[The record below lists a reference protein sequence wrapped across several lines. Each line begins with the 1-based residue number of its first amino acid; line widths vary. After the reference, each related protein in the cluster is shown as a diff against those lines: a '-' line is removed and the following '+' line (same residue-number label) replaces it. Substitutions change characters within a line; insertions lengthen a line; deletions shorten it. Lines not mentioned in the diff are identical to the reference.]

1 MAESAAEERVDRTV
15 GSGSPH
21 TPLDRLGAPLMRLP
35 RTSLL
40 GRIAGPHAPRV
51 VLLEAP
57 TGYGKSWLI
66 RRAAAP
72 GVLRLRGELGP
83 LAGTAGDEPSPGST
97 VIIDDAHLLDADSVA
112 RLVDRIEDAD
122 ELQ

>member
-1 MAESAAEERVDRTV
+1 MVESVIDDQAGRAAFAGT
-15 GSGSPH
+15 SPSV
-21 TPLDRLGAPLMRLP
+21 LDRLGAPLMRLP

-40 GRIAGPHAPRV
+40 GRIAGAHAPRV

-66 RRAAAP
+66 RKAASP

-83 LAGTAGDEPSPGST
+83 LAGDEPSSGSP
-97 VIIDDAHLLDADSVA
+97 IILDDAHLRDSEPV
-112 RLVDRIEDAD
+112 
-122 ELQ
+122 